1 MNVNLLTEGGLLH
14 VRDGMFE
21 LITEKKKTPISPVKI
36 ERILVSTRMRLTSD
50 VLVLALQHKIDVLF
64 MDHFGDPVGR
74 LWQPVLGSTTR
85 IRKQQCLWSL
95 DGRGLEQARA
105 WLLEKLDGQAAFLQ
119 DLAKRR
125 TAQAELLREAAA
137 GIAAAAAATAAD
149 DLREP
154 GAAARLRG
162 FEGSAGRCYF
172 TVLAE
177 VIPEAYRF
185 EGRSRR
191 PARDPFNAML
201 NYGYGVLYGYVEK
214 ACLVAGLDPH
224 LGFMHRDDYN
234 QRSFVYDFI
243 EPYRV
248 EVGRCVVS
256 LFTRKQVRR
265 TMFTPIANG
274 FTLAREGKEVLIT
287 ALHEVMRGQRR
298 QGKRKVQLK
307 HAVQLAAHAFATD
320 LLESAALE
328 AELPEDERAAEREA
342 ACWSG

>member
-1 MNVNLLTEGGLLH
+1 MNINLVTEGGLLH

-21 LITEKKKTPISPVKI
+21 VINDKKNPPISPSKV

-64 MDHFGDPVGR
+64 LDHFGDPVGR

-95 DGRGLEQARA
+95 DARGLAQARS
-105 WLLEKLDGQAAFLQ
+105 WLLEKLDGQTALLL

-125 TAQAELLREAAA
+125 AAQMELLQQAADNMAACAAA
-137 GIAAAAAATAAD
+137 IAAEDVNA
-149 DLREP
+149 E

-162 FEGSAGRCYF
+162 FEGRAGRFYF
-172 TVLAE
+172 SALAE
-177 VIPEAYRF
+177 VVPEAYRF

-191 PARDPFNAML
+191 PARDPFNCML

-224 LGFMHRDDYN
+224 MGFLHRDDYN
-234 QRSFVYDFI
+234 QKSFVYDFI

-248 EVGRCVVS
+248 EVARCVLV
-256 LFTRKQVRR
+256 LFTRKQVRDA
-265 TMFTPIANG
+265 MFRPLGNG
-274 FTLAREGKEVLIT
+274 VSLAREGKELLIS
-287 ALHEVMRGQRR
+287 ALSEVMRGQRR
-298 QGKRKVQLK
+298 QGKRKVQLQ
-307 HAVQLAAHAFATD
+307 HAVQLAAHAFASL
-320 LLESAALE
+320 LLETAAADSDLSAE
-328 AELPEDERAAEREA
+328 ERAVTAEA